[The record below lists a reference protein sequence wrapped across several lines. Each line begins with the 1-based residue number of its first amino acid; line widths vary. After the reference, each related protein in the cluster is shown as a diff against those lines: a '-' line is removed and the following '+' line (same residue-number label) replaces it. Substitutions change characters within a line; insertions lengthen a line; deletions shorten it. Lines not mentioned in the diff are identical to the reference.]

1 MSGESKVA
9 NFDSVVFCNQ
19 DVGRLE
25 IAMDDRDGCSVVQ
38 VMHALMSL
46 KVSQITNKFE
56 GSMRKQLTKLQ
67 ACSAGERN

>member
-1 MSGESKVA
+1 MSGESKVT

-46 KVSQITNKFE
+46 NVFKSQIN
-56 GSMRKQLTKLQ
+56 
-67 ACSAGERN
+67 